1 MLGYAYFAPMNIGI
15 KDVLYK
21 VRFFFIPYLILI
33 AICLIIKL
41 THTRSEI
48 YFAVNAR
55 NWPWADTI
63 APYITDIGNGWTTI
77 AIALILLLFS
87 YRKAFILIGSY
98 ALSSGI
104 VAQPLK
110 FLFSAPRPKLYFH
123 NQLSHIHFVAGTNQ
137 LSYHSFPS
145 GHTVTA
151 FSTAIIIAYW
161 AKKKFW
167 GFPLLLL
174 AALVG
179 YSRMYLS
186 QHFFEDVTAG
196 STIGV
201 VVTVV
206 WLWWVENRQFLKSAK
221 WQKGLLKK

>member
-1 MLGYAYFAPMNIGI
+1 
-15 KDVLYK
+15 
-21 VRFFFIPYLILI
+21 
-33 AICLIIKL
+33 
-41 THTRSEI
+41 
-48 YFAVNAR
+48 
-55 NWPWADTI
+55 
-63 APYITDIGNGWTTI
+63 
-77 AIALILLLFS
+77 
-87 YRKAFILIGSY
+87 
-98 ALSSGI
+98 
-104 VAQPLK
+104 
-110 FLFSAPRPKLYFH
+110 
-123 NQLSHIHFVAGTNQ
+123 VAGTNQ